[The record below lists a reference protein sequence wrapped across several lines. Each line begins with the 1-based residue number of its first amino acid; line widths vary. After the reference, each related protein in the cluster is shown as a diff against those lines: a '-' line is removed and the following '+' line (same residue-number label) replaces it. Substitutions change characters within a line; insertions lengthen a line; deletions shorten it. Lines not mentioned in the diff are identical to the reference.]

1 MPAKQEDLPG
11 TIERSPKKVQDTYAK
26 TLDSAHETYDSE
38 ERAHRTAFSAV
49 KHVAEKKGDHWELK
63 DEKGPSDRQA
73 AKRGKAARNASSDTY
88 GGIDASKPKSE
99 LYKDA
104 KRHRELEQSNIVD
117 ANGRMDPFVVGITPG
132 GPASG
137 GHVKVYPKQPAY
149 IPR

>member
-1 MPAKQEDLPG
+1 MPTKKEDIPS
-11 TIERSPKKVQDTYAK
+11 TIKRSPKKVQDTYAK
-26 TLDSAHETYDSE
+26 TLDSAHETYDNE

-99 LYKDA
+99 LYEDA
-104 KRHRELEQSNIVD
+104 KRAGIEGRSKMSKEELAKALQKHSERETAKARS
-117 ANGRMDPFVVGITPG
+117 
-132 GPASG
+132 
-137 GHVKVYPKQPAY
+137 
-149 IPR
+149 